1 MGTLIPGQPL
11 IYERANGVT
20 YARYRD
26 HPHNKIPRW
35 EIGRDANSPAF
46 GYGDFMRMQ
55 LIAEHHEG
63 FRDAWENM
71 LTQYYLLKD
80 IDLDTEKL

>member
-1 MGTLIPGQPL
+1 MGTLIPGAAL

-26 HPHNKIPRW
+26 PPHNSIPRW
-35 EIGRDANSPAF
+35 EIGRDDNSPVF
-46 GYGDFMRMQ
+46 GYNDFKRMQ

-63 FRDAWENM
+63 FRDAWHNM

-80 IDLDTEKL
+80 IDIDSTH